1 MSRAPNIIYFG
12 GAFDPIHLGHM
23 DAVKI
28 AQESFPEARVIL
40 IPGCVLPESAEKTKS
55 VVAPFIDRVAMAV
68 VAFDEW
74 PRVEISSIEEELDAP
89 NYTYLTLEALA
100 VENPGSKL
108 AWMIGAD
115 QLASFPK
122 WKNPKRILE
131 LASLIVLPR
140 ATVSAGDILEL
151 ATQVASILGFSTAL
165 NGDRRRLD
173 LDGAGSIYVLDRAPM
188 VISST
193 EVRKLAG
200 DNLKKIEG
208 LVTPAVAEYIADLGL
223 YQ

>member
-74 PRVEISSIEEELDAP
+74 PRVEISSIEEELEAP

-115 QLASFPK
+115 Q
-122 WKNPKRILE
+122 
-131 LASLIVLPR
+131 LPR

>member
-1 MSRAPNIIYFG
+1 
-12 GAFDPIHLGHM
+12 
-23 DAVKI
+23 
-28 AQESFPEARVIL
+28 
-40 IPGCVLPESAEKTKS
+40 
-55 VVAPFIDRVAMAV
+55 
-68 VAFDEW
+68 
-74 PRVEISSIEEELDAP
+74 
-89 NYTYLTLEALA
+89 
-100 VENPGSKL
+100 
-108 AWMIGAD
+108 MIGAD

-200 DNLKKIEG
+200 ENLKKIEG
-208 LVTPAVAEYIADLGL
+208 LVTPTVAEYIADLGL